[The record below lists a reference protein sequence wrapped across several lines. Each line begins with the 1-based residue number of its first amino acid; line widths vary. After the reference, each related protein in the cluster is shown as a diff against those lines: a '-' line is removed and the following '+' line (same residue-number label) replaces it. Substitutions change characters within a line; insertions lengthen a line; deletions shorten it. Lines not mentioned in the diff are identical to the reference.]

1 MEQTHTPDQA
11 SDLQASDI
19 PKGSWVDHY
28 LPTAARPYA
37 RMARFDRPIGTWL
50 LLFPCWWSIA
60 LATPGWPSLWLIA
73 LFGMGALIMR
83 GAGCTFNDITDRNFD
98 GMIARTADRPIPS
111 GDVSVLQAVV
121 YMLALG
127 LIGLAILLQFNSFAV
142 GVGAASLVLVV
153 IYPFMKRI
161 TYWPQFVLGL
171 TFNWGALLG
180 WAAVRGDLQTPA
192 LILYVAGIFWT
203 LGYDTIYA
211 HQDKEDDLLVG
222 VKSSALKLGDNTRP
236 WLYVFYGL
244 AITLVGVAG
253 WQVGLTW
260 PFYLGL
266 ALAGVQSF
274 WQAWDIDI
282 DNPHDCLAKFK
293 SNRLFSWLILGGI
306 IAGQLVR

>member
-1 MEQTHTPDQA
+1 MEHTHALELD
-11 SDLQASDI
+11 ASDI
-19 PKGSWVDHY
+19 PKGSWVDQF
-28 LPTAARPYA
+28 LPVKARPYA
-37 RMARFDRPIGTWL
+37 CMARFDRPIGTWL

-73 LFGMGALIMR
+73 LFGIGAMIMR

-111 GDVSVLQAVV
+111 GDVSVFQAVV
-121 YMLALG
+121 YMITLG
-127 LIGLAILLQFNSFAV
+127 LIGLVILLQFNQFAMA
-142 GVGAASLVLVV
+142 VGAASLVLVI

-222 VKSSALKLGDNTRP
+222 VMSSALKLGDNTKP
-236 WLYVFYGL
+236 WLFVFFGL
-244 AITLVGVAG
+244 AIALIGVAG

-260 PFYLGL
+260 PFYVGL
-266 ALAGVQSF
+266 ALGALQAI

-282 DNPHDCLAKFK
+282 DDPHNCLAKFK
-293 SNRLFSWLILGGI
+293 SNRLFSWLVLGAI
-306 IAGQLVR
+306 IAGQLVN